1 MDNNSDEI
9 DLIELLKTVWSGR
22 KQIIIIS
29 FVFVLVG
36 VAAAFLSP
44 VVYSSSTTFINSQTE
59 SSSSSGLSG
68 VASLVGINL
77 GGMSSGS
84 EIPPT
89 MYPQISESFDFKR
102 SLLESY
108 VDEKKQIKLEEFLAN
123 NNGIK
128 KPLTENNNKLFISNY
143 ENNLFNLI
151 EGILSISVNQKDGFI
166 TILANMPNSE
176 YAANTCINARDIL
189 QKTVIDNKIKSAKQ
203 KLEFSEKQ
211 LSEKRIEFEGVQ
223 NKLAY
228 FNDSNLNIV
237 TSSVINER
245 DKLEAEFQIIN
256 AVMIELSKQVEQ
268 RKLQVSENTPVFSI
282 IKEASMPVTRSSP
295 KRTQM
300 VLVFGFMG
308 LVVSILYTLV
318 KAPMGQI
325 LKEINSSKEN

>member
-9 DLIELLKTVWSGR
+9 DLIELLKTAWNGR

-36 VAAAFLSP
+36 VAAALLSP

-68 VASLVGINL
+68 VATLVGINL

-89 MYPQISESFDFKR
+89 MYPKIAESIQFKR
-102 SLLESY
+102 DLLNSFI
-108 VDEKKQIKLEEFLAN
+108 DEKEQIKLEDFLVDYN
-123 NNGIK
+123 DIEK
-128 KPLTENNNKLFISNY
+128 SVTENNNELFISEY
-143 ENNLFNLI
+143 EDELFNVI
-151 EGILSISVNQKDGFI
+151 NDIISISVNERDGFV
-166 TILANMPNSE
+166 TILANMPESE
-176 YAANTCINARDIL
+176 YAANTCINAREIL
-189 QKTVIDNKIKSAKQ
+189 QETIINNKIKSAKQ
-203 KLEFSEKQ
+203 KLEYSEKQ
-211 LSEKRIEFEGVQ
+211 LASKRIEFEEIQ

-228 FNDSNLNIV
+228 FNDSNLNLV

-245 DKLEAEFQIIN
+245 EKLEAEFQIIN

-268 RKLQVSENTPVFSI
+268 RKLQVSEDTPVFSI
-282 IKEASMPVTRSSP
+282 VKEASMPVKRSSP

-300 VLVFGFMG
+300 VFIFGFIG
-308 LVVSILYTLV
+308 LVLSVLYILV
-318 KAPMGQI
+318 REPVGQI
-325 LKEINSSKEN
+325 LKEINS

>member
-9 DLIELLKTVWSGR
+9 DLIELLKTAWDGR

-36 VAAAFLSP
+36 VAAALLSP

-68 VASLVGINL
+68 VATLVGINL

-89 MYPQISESFDFKR
+89 MYPQIAESIQFKR
-102 SLLESY
+102 DLLNSFI
-108 VDEKKQIKLEEFLAN
+108 DEKEQIKLEDFLADYN
-123 NNGIK
+123 AFEK
-128 KPLTENNNKLFISNY
+128 SVSENNNKLFISKY
-143 ENNLFNLI
+143 EDALFNVI
-151 EGILSISVNQKDGFI
+151 NDIISISVNQKDGFV
-166 TILANMPNSE
+166 TILANMPESE
-176 YAANTCINARDIL
+176 YAANTCINAREIL
-189 QKTVIDNKIKSAKQ
+189 QETIINNKIKSAKQ
-203 KLEFSEKQ
+203 KLEYSEKQ
-211 LSEKRIEFEGVQ
+211 LASKRIEFEEIQ

-228 FNDSNLNIV
+228 FNDSNLNLV

-245 DKLEAEFQIIN
+245 EKLEAEFQIIN

-268 RKLQVSENTPVFSI
+268 RKLQVSEDTPVFSI
-282 IKEASMPVTRSSP
+282 IKEASMPVLRSSP
-295 KRTQM
+295 KRTKM
-300 VLVFGFMG
+300 VIIYGLIG

-318 KAPMGQI
+318 KDPLVQI
-325 LKEINSSKEN
+325 IKEINS

>member
-9 DLIELLKTVWSGR
+9 DLIELLKTAWDGR

-36 VAAAFLSP
+36 VAAALLSP

-68 VASLVGINL
+68 VATLVGINL

-89 MYPQISESFDFKR
+89 MYPQIAESIQFKR
-102 SLLESY
+102 DLLNSFI
-108 VDEKKQIKLEEFLAN
+108 DEKEQIKLEDFLVDYNAFE
-123 NNGIK
+123 K
-128 KPLTENNNKLFISNY
+128 SVSENNNKLFISKY
-143 ENNLFNLI
+143 EDALFNVI
-151 EGILSISVNQKDGFI
+151 NDIISISVNQKDGFV
-166 TILANMPNSE
+166 TILANMPESE
-176 YAANTCINARDIL
+176 YAANTCINAREIL
-189 QKTVIDNKIKSAKQ
+189 QETIINNKIKSAKQ
-203 KLEFSEKQ
+203 KLEYSEKQ
-211 LSEKRIEFEGVQ
+211 LASKRIEFEEIQ

-228 FNDSNLNIV
+228 FNDSNLNLV

-245 DKLEAEFQIIN
+245 EKLEAEFQIIN

-268 RKLQVSENTPVFSI
+268 RKLQVSEDTPVFSI
-282 IKEASMPVTRSSP
+282 LKEASMPVKRSSP

-300 VLVFGFMG
+300 VLIFGFIG
-308 LVVSILYTLV
+308 LVLSVLYILV
-318 KAPMGQI
+318 REPVGQI
-325 LKEINSSKEN
+325 LKEINS

>member
-9 DLIELLKTVWSGR
+9 DLIELLKTAWNGR

-36 VAAAFLSP
+36 VAAALLSP

-89 MYPQISESFDFKR
+89 MYPQLGESIEFKR
-102 SLLESY
+102 DLLNSY
-108 VDEKKQIKLEEFLAN
+108 IDEKEQIKLEDFLAN
-123 NNGIK
+123 YNDIEK
-128 KPLTENNNKLFISNY
+128 SVTENNNKLFISEY
-143 ENNLFNLI
+143 EDVLFNI
-151 EGILSISVNQKDGFI
+151 INDVVSISVNQKDGFI
-166 TILANMPNSE
+166 TITANMPNSE
-176 YAANTCINARDIL
+176 YAANTCINAREIL
-189 QKTVIDNKIKSAKQ
+189 QQTVINNRIKSAKR
-203 KLEFSEKQ
+203 KLEYSEEQ
-211 LSEKRIEFEGVQ
+211 LNSKRIEFEEVQ

-228 FNDSNLNIV
+228 FNDSNLNLV

-245 DKLEAEFQIIN
+245 EKLEAEFQIIN

-268 RKLQVSENTPVFSI
+268 RKLQVSEDTPVFSI
-282 IKEASMPVTRSSP
+282 VKEASMPVTRSKP

-300 VLVFGFMG
+300 VLIFGFIG
-308 LVVSILYTLV
+308 LVASILYTLI
-318 KAPMGQI
+318 KSPIAQI
-325 LKEINSSKEN
+325 LKEINS

>member
-9 DLIELLKTVWSGR
+9 DLVELLKIAWSGR

-36 VAAAFLSP
+36 VTAALLSP
-44 VVYSSSTTFINSQTE
+44 VVYTSSTTFINSQTE
-59 SSSSSGLSG
+59 SSSASGLSG

-77 GGMSSGS
+77 GGVSSGS

-89 MYPQISESFDFKR
+89 MYPQIGESVEFKR
-102 SLLESY
+102 SLLKSY
-108 VDEKKQIKLEEFLAN
+108 IDEKKQIKLEDFLAN
-123 NNGIK
+123 NNGIE
-128 KPLTENNNKLFISNY
+128 KPLTENDNKLFISKY
-143 ENNLFNLI
+143 EDNLFNLI
-151 EGILSISVNQKDGFI
+151 GEIISISVNLKDGFI
-166 TILANMPNSE
+166 TIFSSMPNSE
-176 YAANTCINARDIL
+176 YSANTCINAREIL
-189 QKTVIDNKIKSAKQ
+189 QKTVIDNRIKSAKQ
-203 KLEFSEKQ
+203 KLEYSEKQ
-211 LSEKRIEFEGVQ
+211 LRSKRIEFEEVQ

-268 RKLQVSENTPVFSI
+268 RKLQVSEDTPVFSI
-282 IKEASMPVTRSSP
+282 VKEASMPVTRSSP

-300 VLVFGFMG
+300 VLIFGFIG
-308 LVVSILYTLV
+308 LVVSVLYILV
-318 KAPMGQI
+318 REPVGQI
-325 LKEINSSKEN
+325 IKEINS